1 MQDLAPSR
9 SASGAARHT
18 ALHAGLLA
26 VAGIQLVTG
35 LALALTPHA
44 FYDAIADFG
53 PRNEHDLRDM
63 AAFYLAS
70 AVVLAVAAGR
80 PSWRAPALAMVGL
93 QFGLHALNHLLDVGD
108 ADPSWIG
115 PFDLLS
121 LVAGTLLIVALYRTA
136 DRDDVQ
142 AGRRR

>member
-1 MQDLAPSR
+1 MQHLAPSR
-9 SASGAARHT
+9 TARSAPMR
-18 ALHAGLLA
+18 AGLLA
-26 VAGIQLVTG
+26 LAGVQLVTG
-35 LALALTPHA
+35 LWLTIAPGA
-44 FYDAIADFG
+44 FYDALADFG

-70 AVVLAVAAGR
+70 AIVLGVAANR
-80 PSWRAPALAMVGL
+80 PSWRAPALALVGM
-93 QFGLHALNHLLDVGD
+93 QFGLHAVNHLVDVSD

-121 LVAGTLLIVALYRTA
+121 LLAGTLLIWALYRAA
-136 DRDDVQ
+136 DRDDVR

>member
-1 MQDLAPSR
+1 MQHVAPSP
-9 SASGAARHT
+9 AAR
-18 ALHAGLLA
+18 ASAVRAGVLA

-70 AVVLAVAAGR
+70 AAVLAIAGLGR
-80 PSWRAPALAMVGL
+80 PSWRAPALALVGL
-93 QFGLHALNHLLDVGD
+93 QYLLHAANHLLDVGGS
-108 ADPSWIG
+108 DPSWVG
-115 PFDLLS
+115 PLDL
-121 LVAGTLLIVALYRTA
+121 VTLALGAVVLGGLYRA
-136 DRDDVQ
+136 AAQDE
-142 AGRRR
+142 GRS